1 MRIKTTHVLLMLGVA
16 IGSLLPTATHARS
29 DLWVTGSTK
38 STKPL
43 VDIPSL
49 SPLVKARESAVL
61 VIYTETNTPAMMPLP
76 FPFGRQRS
84 APTPRRTGQGS
95 GFIIHPDGYALTNH
109 HVVEGASRIIV
120 KAGQNP
126 EEIEAEIVGT
136 DANTDIALLKLKGD
150 SKNWPVTP
158 LGDSDRLNIGDFVVA
173 IGNPFGLEMS
183 VSLGI
188 VSARGR
194 NDVAPSGR
202 MGLYDFLQTDASIN
216 PGNSGGPLL
225 NLKGEVI
232 GINAAVNTAGQGIGF
247 AIPINMVKRVASDL
261 KDRGPS
267 REILYRCHYRQ
278 SHTRLGVQYGVEPST
293 RCFWYDKFLK
303 GLLQIKPASNRRHHY
318 PFRWEKRS
326 PRQSYLY
333 LQVWPV

>member
-1 MRIKTTHVLLMLGVA
+1 MLGVA

-136 DANTDIALLKLKGD
+136 DANTDIALLKLKGTR
-150 SKNWPVTP
+150 KNWPVTP

-216 PGNSGGPLL
+216 PGNSGGNLL

-261 KDRGPS
+261 KD
-267 REILYRCHYRQ
+267 
-278 SHTRLGVQYGVEPST
+278 
-293 RCFWYDKFLK
+293 K
-303 GLLQIKPASNRRHHY
+303 G
-318 PFRWEKRS
+318 RS
-326 PRQSYLY
+326 
-333 LQVWPV
+333 